1 MPSLNREQIDLFYN
15 RNIDL
20 RNRTIYFGPWQLNE
34 GYDTENAEWEVN
46 DHSISNI
53 IKGLYILEQ
62 AKVSTITI
70 IWNSEGGSWD
80 SGMALFDYIKYIKS
94 PVNMKCFGR
103 VRSMGTVILQACNK
117 RYLSKNCLFLI
128 HYGTSNQNETHTK
141 DHIKFAKQLEK
152 ENAKMEDIYL
162 KRIKEKHPSYKKE
175 SLQNLMK
182 YDKYMSPKEA
192 INLGLSDRLI

>member
-1 MPSLNREQIDLFYN
+1 
-15 RNIDL
+15 
-20 RNRTIYFGPWQLNE
+20 
-34 GYDTENAEWEVN
+34 
-46 DHSISNI
+46 
-53 IKGLYILEQ
+53 
-62 AKVSTITI
+62 
-70 IWNSEGGSWD
+70 
-80 SGMALFDYIKYIKS
+80 MALFDYIKYIKS

-103 VRSMGTVILQACNK
+103 VRSMGTIILQACNK

-128 HYGTSNQNETHTK
+128 HYGTSTQGETHTK

-192 INLGLSDRLI
+192 INLGMTIDGYYGIPFNDVTKITNKNIKLHLDRIHSLC